1 MGRPPP
7 DRRMTALFGSN
18 RRISSLAMTDV
29 GHEERFPPTSL
40 SAGSGFRK
48 ETIAGTRSNGRDTP
62 LAVTDAIAVHAVLIP
77 LIRG

>member
-1 MGRPPP
+1 MAG
-7 DRRMTALFGSN
+7 L
-18 RRISSLAMTDV
+18 
-29 GHEERFPPTSL
+29 GHEDAFPPTSL
-40 SAGSGFRK
+40 SAVCGFRK